1 MSRLSR
7 LIHIKSILL
16 VYILLAVAFSVVN
29 PLFESPDEWLH
40 YRFVRYLIDR
50 RELPVLTDGELSEY
64 HQPPLYYALGAL
76 LVGGVP
82 VDSYQPEVN
91 PFWGYNAHRFGVD
104 NKVLYVHTDRESFP
118 YRGTALAAHL
128 LRGLSIALGGL
139 SVLAGYTALRDV
151 FDRKWLAL
159 GAITLV
165 AWQPQ
170 FIFISSSINN
180 DNLATL
186 CGALTLLWGMRV
198 VRLGVSPGRTVAGGL
213 LLSAALLT
221 KISIG
226 VLVAVVAIAVAVAP
240 SARRD
245 RVFTLASIMVIL
257 ALSTGWWFAR
267 NVRLYGELTA
277 VNTMLDTWG
286 KQDVATGLL
295 RLEGQLT
302 YIWTSLWGRF
312 GIGQI
317 VLPGWVYTA
326 WLIVGMAALAG
337 LIRSALHPLRFT
349 LYACARA
356 AGAGVLSRAAL
367 AGLLLMAVM
376 IAAMLSGMIV
386 FALVNPSGAN
396 GRYLFPGLVA
406 LAGLMFYGLR
416 CLYRPGEVRLDPA
429 YTGATA
435 LAMLVFSTLALL
447 GVLAPAYA
455 RPALLTLQEVRL
467 QTQPADYRFGETAV
481 LLGYRLDRDGVLP
494 GEEVRVTLCWQVLS
508 PTAANTYFYVHVIG
522 PDNVIVARR
531 ESYPGLGRYPTVNW
545 RPGEIFCDDV
555 PLVIEDWAGAPAV
568 YDVAVGLVNRA
579 TGAALTPISPAG
591 LALSPAL
598 VSRIKARS
606 PEPALSEVEGP
617 LELLAADRL
626 NVSFGGE
633 IRLLDAEIVPDVLR
647 SGEFAEIV
655 LRWQAVGNPSD
666 NYSVFVHVVDSGGG
680 IIAQGDSQP
689 RDGRYPTRFWDAGEV
704 VTDVHR
710 VQIPESA
717 QSGAYDVAVGLYVLE
732 TGRRLPIMAP
742 PWARGGHRGGAVES
756 VHVGRLTISEEP

>member
-16 VYILLAVAFSVVN
+16 VYILLAVAFSMVN

-40 YRFVRYLIDR
+40 YGFIRHLIDR
-50 RELPVLTDGELSEY
+50 RELPMLTEGELSEY

-91 PFWGYNAHRFGVD
+91 PFWGYQAHRFGVD

-139 SVLAGYTALRDV
+139 SVLAGYIALRDI
-151 FDRKWLAL
+151 FGRRWLAL

-186 CGALTLLWGMRV
+186 CGALTLLWGVRV

-213 LLSAALLT
+213 LISAALLT

-226 VLVAVVAIAVAVAP
+226 VLVAAVAVAVAVAP

-245 RVFTLASIMVIL
+245 RVFALASIMMIL

-337 LIRSALHPLRFT
+337 LIRSALNPR
-349 LYACARA
+349 ARIPA
-356 AGAGVLSRAAL
+356 HRH
-367 AGLLLMAVM
+367 GLLLMAVM

-416 CLYRPGEVRLDPA
+416 CLSRPGEARLDAA

-435 LAMLVFSTLALL
+435 LAMLVFSSLVLL

-455 RPALLTLQEVRL
+455 RPALLTLQDVRL
-467 QTQPADYRFGETAV
+467 QTQPADYRFGDTAV
-481 LLGYRLDRDGVLP
+481 LLGYRLDRDRVLP

-508 PTAANTYFYVHVIG
+508 PTNTNTYFYIHVIG
-522 PDNVIVARR
+522 PDNAVVARR

-555 PLVIEDWAGAPAV
+555 PLVIEDWARAPAV

-606 PEPALSEVEGP
+606 PEPVELP
-617 LELLAADRL
+617 AADRL
-626 NVSFGGE
+626 NVKFGGE
-633 IRLLDAEIVPDVLR
+633 IRLLDAEIVPDILR
-647 SGEFAEIV
+647 SGEFAEV
-655 LRWQAVGNPSD
+655 ALRWQAVGNPSD
-666 NYSVFVHVVDSGGG
+666 NYTVFVHVVDSGGG

-689 RDGRYPTRFWDAGEV
+689 QDGRYPTRFWDAGEV

-710 VQIPESA
+710 VEIPESA

-732 TGRRLPIMAP
+732 TGRRLPIA
-742 PWARGGHRGGAVES
+742 GQAVES
-756 VHVGRLTISEEP
+756 AHVGMLTISAEP